1 MNEPQD
7 SQGLLSPFLRN
18 VRLKAVASQ
27 IPKKSNVLDLACGSG
42 QLGQHLL
49 EGCRYWGVDRT
60 NADIEETRFYRFF
73 KMDLTKKLEIER
85 LEGELSGSIDVITV
99 IAFLEHIRD
108 YNRFMINISRLVKKG
123 GLIIGTTPHPRGRKF
138 HDLLSLIGI
147 CSREAGEE
155 HETFLNRDDLV
166 NVGKSSKMDLILYK
180 TFLFGLN
187 QLFVYKRIA

>member
-1 MNEPQD
+1 MNETQD

-18 VRLKAVASQ
+18 ARLKAVAGQ
-27 IPKKSNVLDLACGSG
+27 IPEKSNVLDLACGSG
-42 QLGQHLL
+42 QLGQHLR

-60 NADIEETRFYRFF
+60 NAVIEETQFHRFF
-73 KMDLTKKLEIER
+73 SMDLTNKAEMER
-85 LEGELSGSIDVITV
+85 LEGELFGSIDVITV
-99 IAFLEHIRD
+99 IAFLEHIKD
-108 YNRFMINISRLVKKG
+108 YNSFVKSISRLVKKG
-123 GLIIGTTPHPRGRKF
+123 GLIVGTTPHPRGRKL

-155 HETFLNRDDLV
+155 HEAFLNRDDLV
-166 NVGKSSKMDLILYK
+166 NIEKCSELELILYK